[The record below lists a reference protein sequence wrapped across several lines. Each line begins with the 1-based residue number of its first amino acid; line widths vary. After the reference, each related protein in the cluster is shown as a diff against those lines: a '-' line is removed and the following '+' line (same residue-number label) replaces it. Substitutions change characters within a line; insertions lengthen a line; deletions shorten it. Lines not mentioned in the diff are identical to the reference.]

1 MQRPGGR
8 RGLGATEETW
18 VGGQITWSAAGQ
30 GQDFKLYF
38 QGIREVTG
46 VVKAGREVVRL
57 H

>member
-1 MQRPGGR
+1 MGG
-8 RGLGATEETW
+8 GL
-18 VGGQITWSAAGQ
+18 ITWSAAGQ